1 VTIETKYAAELLMQ
15 SDSMAKTADYVSLS
29 SLGYVLTA
37 VPRSSIARLRTGRQT
52 TGDGLWPV
60 WASVIDVEFVEIGPV
75 AQLVRAHA

>member
-1 VTIETKYAAELLMQ
+1 
-15 SDSMAKTADYVSLS
+15 MADTADYVSLS

-37 VPRSSIARLRTGRQT
+37 VPRSLIARLLTGRQT

-60 WASVIDVEFVEIGPV
+60 LASVTNVEFVKIGPV